1 MISMPGIGA
10 HSHLTC
16 WGTHLT
22 NSPRYCYLLYLCIY
36 PSDTVHQW
44 CLAVQARLLLT
55 WASEF
60 GKVPG
65 ARVCSNNEAV
75 VDITTTSQEW
85 ANVGMNELFRLAA
98 AAIEDDKGS
107 PSHSNAALLW
117 AVKGPSFNLRNALE
131 ASEVGFVDSLADH
144 LSLQRLVRE
153 EADNVCSEHFA
164 MIPKERAVEPLI
176 VVVLVLLE
184 QCLLDLLAMLVGNAA
199 ASSH

>member
-1 MISMPGIGA
+1 M
-10 HSHLTC
+10 
-16 WGTHLT
+16 
-22 NSPRYCYLLYLCIY
+22 
-36 PSDTVHQW
+36 HQW

-98 AAIEDDKGS
+98 AAIEDDQGD
-107 PSHSNAALLW
+107 PSHNNAALLW

-131 ASEVGFVDSLADH
+131 ASGVGSVDSLADH
-144 LSLQRLVRE
+144 LSLQRLMRE
-153 EADNVCSEHFA
+153 EADNVWPEHFA
-164 MIPKERAVEPLI
+164 MIPAERAVGPLI
-176 VVVLVLLE
+176 VAALVLLE
-184 QCLLDLLAMLVGNAA
+184 QHLLDLLAILVRSAA
-199 ASSH
+199 ASPH